1 MKTNNNSSS
10 SKNNKKTLRAPKAER
25 EKARRQKAAA
35 EQSQKD
41 LAIQETDKAC
51 SAFKA
56 LQTVDRK
63 SAEHTYNAGA
73 ALRALKHDKLYRSLS
88 SDDKKSFKEFVGEK
102 FNISEQ
108 YAYMLINA
116 ACVQDVLTNAAVAP
130 EYVPEKLLRKLTFL
144 RKTEEGHAKI
154 VEIWKSATGND
165 PKSIP
170 SDKALADAVA
180 ASKSKS
186 QPSVAKNRSDS
197 EILND
202 PATDAG
208 EIICILRKLTT
219 GKTHLDGDDL
229 SMLKDRLSAICDEA
243 ANKDNNN

>member
-1 MKTNNNSSS
+1 MKTKNINT
-10 SKNNKKTLRAPKAER
+10 SKNDNKKTLRPPKAEL
-25 EKARRQKAAA
+25 EKSRQQKAAA
-35 EQSQKD
+35 RQEAQ
-41 LAIQETDKAC
+41 AIQETEIVSKALN
-51 SAFKA
+51 A
-56 LQTVDRK
+56 LQTADRK
-63 SAEHTYNAGA
+63 SAVHAYLAGKS
-73 ALRALKHDKLYRSLS
+73 LGKIKDGKLYRVQGH
-88 SDDKKSFKEFVGEK
+88 KSFKEFVGEK